1 MDRVMALRGA
11 PAMGVEGKVA
21 SVAPNQPEQPV
32 VLEARPLSAC
42 GDIAEAWAHLA
53 GRTLEPNPFFE
64 PGFLL
69 AAAQHLVAFREV
81 TVLLAWQGAAEGS
94 QRRLLGFVPVFPRHG
109 FFLPD
114 ALIGLSDRRIAS
126 GAPLLDR
133 QRAAAVVDML
143 LSPRRQ
149 RLIDG
154 QGLVLRAIDRE
165 GPLAATLRELAEGGL
180 RAGLAVT
187 VSPSPGRMPRPGIAA
202 AEVPEGLAGVKLVEP
217 RSQAALRDAV
227 EIILAMEASGL
238 RGRAGVATLHDTRE
252 VGFLRAMTRHL
263 ARSRQCRVGLLMRED
278 DPLAGA
284 ILIGRGPRNWLYLG
298 VQDEAEAERQ
308 PLRALIA
315 AMRRGMP
322 ARRIILPTDLALDG
336 DGGVTTADLH
346 LASGTVATPRDLA
359 GRARDA
365 IRRSLSRLPR
375 VGGRGL
381 KPPRAGA
388 A

>member
-1 MDRVMALRGA
+1 MDRVMALRGV
-11 PAMGVEGKVA
+11 PATGVEGKAA
-21 SVAPNQPEQPV
+21 SVAPHQPEQPV
-32 VLEARPLSAC
+32 VIEARPLSAC
-42 GDIAEAWAHLA
+42 GDIAEAWSHLA
-53 GRTLEPNPFFE
+53 ARALEPNPFFE

-69 AAAQHLVAFREV
+69 AAAQHLVAFRDV
-81 TVLLAWQGAAEGS
+81 TALLAWQGAAEGP

-126 GAPLLDR
+126 GAPLIDR
-133 QRAAAVVDML
+133 QRSAAVVDAL

-154 QGLVLRAIDRE
+154 QGLLLRAIDRD
-165 GPLAATLRELAEGGL
+165 GPLAATLRDLAEGGL
-180 RAGLAVT
+180 RAGFAVT
-187 VSPSPGRMPRPGIAA
+187 VSPSPGRLQRVAIAA
-202 AEVPEGLAGVKLVEP
+202 AAAPKDLTGVKLVEP

-238 RGRAGVATLHDTRE
+238 RGRAGAATLHDTRE

-284 ILIGRGPRNWLYLG
+284 VLIGRGARNWLYLG
-298 VQDEAEAERQ
+298 VQDETEAERQ
-308 PLRALIA
+308 PLRALVA

-322 ARRIILPTDLALDG
+322 ARRIILPSDWLADG
-336 DGGVTTADLH
+336 DGGVSVVDLH
-346 LASGTVATPRDLA
+346 LASGAPSTPRDLA

-365 IRRSLSRLPR
+365 IRRSLSRWPR
-375 VGGRGL
+375 VGGGGL